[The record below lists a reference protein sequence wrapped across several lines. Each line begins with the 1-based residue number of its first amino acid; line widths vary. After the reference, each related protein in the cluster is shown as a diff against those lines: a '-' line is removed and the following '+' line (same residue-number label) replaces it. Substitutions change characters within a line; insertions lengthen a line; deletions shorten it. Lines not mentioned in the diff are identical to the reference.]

1 VKYETLSHDASN
13 MSDEM
18 NWLSYS

>member
-1 VKYETLSHDASN
+1 

-18 NWLSYS
+18 NVFQRQ

>member
-1 VKYETLSHDASN
+1 LSHDASN